1 MYVLPG
7 QFQSTHANHG
17 QRAEVNGDAGPGRGL
32 RAWRMDIEIGV
43 HVGPVQALL
52 GQKPSGSVNNREI

>member
-1 MYVLPG
+1 M
-7 QFQSTHANHG
+7 G

-43 HVGPVQALL
+43 HVGPVQVLL